1 MLKSMLLFSLL
12 ALPLVAGAAPERALE
27 KGENPP
33 LKRTQSQKSETY
45 RVLYDVDES
54 EEQHYMLL
62 RRPDGFERRTIVTNP
77 GQSRR
82 PMRKS
87 TSGDPDVGT
96 YYYLPNP

>member
-33 LKRTQSQKSETY
+33 LKRTQSQKSGTY

-54 EEQHYMLL
+54 E
-62 RRPDGFERRTIVTNP
+62 
-77 GQSRR
+77 
-82 PMRKS
+82 
-87 TSGDPDVGT
+87 
-96 YYYLPNP
+96 